1 MATMT
6 TNTVRAFNFGAAVRN
21 TFASIAD
28 ARARR
33 AKYVECVTELNSM
46 TDRELADIGIARSMI
61 TAVAREASLQA

>member
-6 TNTVRAFNFGAAVRN
+6 TNTVRAFNFGNALRTVAA
-21 TFASIAD
+21 ALAD

-33 AKYVECVTELNSM
+33 AKYVQCVTELNAL